1 MFVHYRG
8 EYKEHRGA
16 AARVL
21 SQIMNGIGLN
31 IPIINKQLFDS
42 FDLERKVTSALMTR
56 LRNNLLRHLKRQTQL
71 QHKSGLATYN
81 EAQLCGVRK
90 TART

>member
-1 MFVHYRG
+1 M
-8 EYKEHRGA
+8 
-16 AARVL
+16 L

-56 LRNNLLRHLKRQTQL
+56 LRDNLLRHLKRQTQL

>member
-1 MFVHYRG
+1 M
-8 EYKEHRGA
+8 
-16 AARVL
+16 L

-56 LRNNLLRHLKRQTQL
+56 LCNNLLRHLKRQTQL
-71 QHKSGLATYN
+71 QHNRGLATYD
-81 EAQLCGVRK
+81 EAQLCYSVRK